1 MWCSV
6 FKIRELHLPGGLVAI
21 VFLLNTENEA
31 GRRADETQLL
41 HQHLLGIKQTLS
53 VPVAV
58 STENLM
64 VISGCM

>member
-1 MWCSV
+1 MWCSI
-6 FKIRELHLPGGLVAI
+6 FKIRELHLHSGLVDI
-21 VFLLNTENEA
+21 VFLLNRESEA

-41 HQHLLGIKQTLS
+41 RQLLLGIKQTQP

-64 VISGCM
+64 VISGCI